1 MDIIRRE
8 LDDVTYAW
16 NCHRIR
22 SQKHGD
28 IVPGIP
34 DLLYNVPEMLGI
46 VSYLCY
52 KKRIFQTF
60 KSIDVRNVVEIS
72 IYM

>member
-46 VSYLCY
+46 VI
-52 KKRIFQTF
+52 KKEYSKLSSQL
-60 KSIDVRNVVEIS
+60 
-72 IYM
+72 M